1 MTQMVLLRS
10 PPVTRRR
17 GRRGVGEVAGS
28 ATAECAAV
36 CCCVPLTV
44 MDMVVLATYKL
55 PACLLKK
62 AMHKR
67 KRRLLQKKKKKTEA
81 LLDHGPVTADNAGPG
96 PKLEDHL
103 AKEVAEEKLEAS
115 RLEAE
120 MWAQFN
126 GTGFW
131 RSASQRYQQQQT
143 GQIKPIIN
151 LPIEPLTY
159 YIDQV
164 TDRVG
169 FPNYG

>member
-1 MTQMVLLRS
+1 MKILLRS

-17 GRRGVGEVAGS
+17 ERRRVGEVAGN

-55 PACLLKK
+55 PAGLLKK

-67 KRRLLQKKKKKTEA
+67 KGRLLQKRKKKTEA
-81 LLDHGPVTADNAGPG
+81 LLDHGPVKADNSGHG
-96 PKLEDHL
+96 LGLGLGLGSTLEEHL

-115 RLEAE
+115 RLEDE

-131 RSASQRYQQQQT
+131 RSASQRHHQQQT
-143 GQIKPIIN
+143 DGESCQE
-151 LPIEPLTY
+151 L
-159 YIDQV
+159 Q
-164 TDRVG
+164 
-169 FPNYG
+169 